1 LLRSQRRR
9 REVEEAAELLV
20 LVDLDPTEL
29 LVLVVEVKAIDLDL
43 AVEEQQLKDHNEAM
57 DARQAL
63 MGVDVTHESY
73 QARGFRL
80 L

>member
-1 LLRSQRRR
+1 LRSQRHR
-9 REVEEAAELLV
+9 REVEEVAELLV
-20 LVDLDPTEL
+20 LVDLDPAEL
-29 LVLVVEVKAIDLDL
+29 LVLVVEFKAIDLDL
-43 AVEEQQLKDHNEAM
+43 AAEQERQLQDHNEAM

-73 QARGFRL
+73 KARGFRL